1 MKKFKKEIFF
11 DVFNHIFL
19 IAIALA
25 CVLPFVHVAAISFSS
40 SAAATSGAVKLWP
53 VDFNLD
59 SYIYAFGKSEFLN
72 AFKNSIF
79 RVLLGVSLDM
89 ILVILTAY
97 PLSKNSKEFPGRTY
111 LVWFF
116 VITMF
121 VSGGL
126 IPSYLIVTA
135 TGLRNTIWALVIPGT
150 VNAFN
155 ITVLL
160 NFFRQLPKEFDEAAL
175 LDGANQWQVLFY
187 IYIPLSVP
195 CLVTLVIFVTVGH
208 WNEWFS
214 ALIYMDSPAKY
225 PLQTYL
231 QTLVITPNF
240 DSANPDQIKELA
252 NISSRTY
259 NAAQIMIAT
268 LPILCIYPSLQKYFV
283 KGLTLGG
290 LKG

>member
-1 MKKFKKEIFF
+1 MKKANKDKLF
-11 DVFNHIFL
+11 DIFNHIFL
-19 IAIALA
+19 ILIALL
-25 CVLPFVHVAAISFSS
+25 CVLPFVHVAAISLSSS
-40 SAAATSGAVKLWP
+40 SAATAGVVKLLP
-53 VDFNLD
+53 VDFNINA
-59 SYIYAFGKSEFLN
+59 YNYAFGKSEFLN

-89 ILVILTAY
+89 IIVVLTAY
-97 PLSKNSKEFPGRTY
+97 PLSKSSRQFKGRTY
-111 LVWFF
+111 LIWFF

-126 IPSYLIVTA
+126 IPSYLIVSA
-135 TGLRNTIWALVIPGT
+135 TGIRNSIWALVLPGA

-155 ITVLL
+155 ITILL

-175 LDGANQWQVLFY
+175 LDGANHWQILFY
-187 IYIPLSVP
+187 IYVPLSIP
-195 CLVTLVIFVTVGH
+195 CLVTLIIFETVGH

-214 ALIYMDSPAKY
+214 AIIYMDSPTKY

-231 QTLVITPNF
+231 QSLIITPNF
-240 DSANPDQIKELA
+240 DTANPDQIKLLA
-252 NISSRTY
+252 KISNRTY

-268 LPILCIYPSLQKYFV
+268 LPILCIYPFLQKYFV